1 MRQCKTDFKT
11 VGFLKI
17 SKEIGKAWSKSLTRV
32 KREKKVFLKY
42 LPSLTLCFQP
52 RSLFDCSHVLENAK
66 IWTVL
71 QSMKDTS
78 RFEGNK
84 INFFSHITGARN
96 ELKLHKKYINASHN
110 MGQVKFHKDSQDCYW
125 RQREYNW
132 PIADWRISSNDSRS
146 LCTS

>member
-1 MRQCKTDFKT
+1 M
-11 VGFLKI
+11 
-17 SKEIGKAWSKSLTRV
+17 

-42 LPSLTLCFQP
+42 LPGLTLCFQP
-52 RSLFDCSHVLENAK
+52 RSLFDCSHVLKNAK

-110 MGQVKFHKDSQDCYW
+110 MGQVKFHKDSQDKKKKK
-125 RQREYNW
+125 RQSRLLLA
-132 PIADWRISSNDSRS
+132 PGRIQLANS
-146 LCTS
+146 